1 MSGPAGPGNSLHG
14 LGATM
19 PDDSDHSGK
28 AALAICEAL
37 LLAMKDQGLLAEHEI
52 VGLLRDAA
60 ATHEN
65 AARSDSEKE
74 AHRAAAGLI
83 NEIIVGGYPVRRS

>member
-1 MSGPAGPGNSLHG
+1 
-14 LGATM
+14 M

-28 AALAICEAL
+28 AALTICEAL
-37 LLAMKDQGLLAEHEI
+37 LLAEHEI

-65 AARSDSEKE
+65 ATRSDSEKE
-74 AHRAAAGLI
+74 AHRAAASLI